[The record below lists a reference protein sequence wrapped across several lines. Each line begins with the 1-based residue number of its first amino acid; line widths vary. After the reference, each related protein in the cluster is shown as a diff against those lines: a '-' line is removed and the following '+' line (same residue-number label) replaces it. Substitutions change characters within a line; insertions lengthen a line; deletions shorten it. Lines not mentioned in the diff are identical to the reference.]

1 MGGIKPRITTQTLR
15 VLGTFT
21 SNPSDELSGAEIAK
35 KTNLYTGTLYP
46 ILFRLEQSQWLQS
59 RWEDGDPRE
68 LGRPR
73 RRFYRITALG
83 RREALA
89 AYREVSAMIGGLVC
103 ENFS

>member
-1 MGGIKPRITTQTLR
+1 MGRIKPMITTQTLR
-15 VLGTFT
+15 ALGAFT

-35 KTNLYTGTLYP
+35 KTSLRTGTLYP
-46 ILFRLEQSQWLQS
+46 ILFRLEHSQWLQS

-83 RREALA
+83 EREALA
-89 AYREVSAMIGGLVC
+89 AYRRVSAMIGGAIC